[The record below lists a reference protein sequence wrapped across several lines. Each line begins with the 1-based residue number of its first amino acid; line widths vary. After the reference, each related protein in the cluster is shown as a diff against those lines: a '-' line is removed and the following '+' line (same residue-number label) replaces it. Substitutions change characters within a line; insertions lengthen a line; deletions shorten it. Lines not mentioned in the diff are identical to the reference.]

1 MPTADD
7 NARKVLGIFARY
19 DPEPGRVL
27 QDRVFFS
34 DLVGAFIDHSD
45 VFPGV
50 ERGLA
55 LGWFERRPGFS
66 LALTDKGFAEIASA
80 GSSPP
85 RRP

>member
-1 MPTADD
+1 MPTADE
-7 NARKVLGIFARY
+7 NARKVLGIFAHY
-19 DPEPGRVL
+19 HAEPDRVL

-34 DLVGAFIDHSD
+34 DPVSAFIDHGD

-55 LGWFERRPGFS
+55 LGWFERRPGFG
-66 LALTDKGFAEIASA
+66 LALTDKGFGEISSA
-80 GSSPP
+80 RSSP